1 LVRSAIHLEKVKPSL
16 PFVGKKS
23 SIVLFAPEKE
33 MPLIRG
39 HKNRGIQQ
47 IEAITGASVKGVFSD
62 NSVPAGKIAFQ
73 FI

>member
-1 LVRSAIHLEKVKPSL
+1 L
-16 PFVGKKS
+16 PFMGKKS
-23 SIVLFAPEKE
+23 SIVLFAPENE

-39 HKNRGIQQ
+39 HKNRGIQE
-47 IEAITGASVKGVFSD
+47 IEVITGASVMGVISD